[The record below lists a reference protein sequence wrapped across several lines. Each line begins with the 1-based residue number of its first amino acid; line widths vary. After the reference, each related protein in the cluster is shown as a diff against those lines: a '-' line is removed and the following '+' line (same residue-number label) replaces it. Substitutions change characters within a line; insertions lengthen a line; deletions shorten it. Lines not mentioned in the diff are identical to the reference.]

1 MNSTLFPPDLD
12 PDVFAT
18 NISSYLHIEHLN
30 NLYRTCRDMNKQLD
44 HSGRYIY
51 KNICLHHQPHS
62 VCDLPALI
70 FLNGD
75 RFCYRE
81 GKYHRDDLPGRF
93 DSNGQYWYKEGKV
106 HRDGDLPAIIFSN
119 GSQAWYKEGKRHR
132 DGNLPAVIY
141 SCGDQYWYKEGK
153 RHRDDDLPAVIYSNG
168 NQYWYMEGK
177 KHRANDLPAVICSNG
192 NRYWYTEG
200 KQHRDPV

>member
-62 VCDLPALI
+62 VCDLPAVI
-70 FLNGD
+70 YSNGTQSW
-75 RFCYRE
+75 YTE
-81 GKYHRDDLPGRF
+81 GKCHRDGDLPAAIN
-93 DSNGQYWYKEGKV
+93 SNGTQSWWKEGKL
-106 HRDGDLPAIIFSN
+106 HRDGDLPAIINSN
-119 GSQAWYKEGKRHR
+119 GTQTWYKEGKRHR
-132 DGNLPAVIY
+132 DGDLPAEIN
-141 SCGDQYWYKEGK
+141 SNGTQTWYKENVVEMVTY
-153 RHRDDDLPAVIYSNG
+153 RL
-168 NQYWYMEGK
+168 
-177 KHRANDLPAVICSNG
+177 
-192 NRYWYTEG
+192 
-200 KQHRDPV
+200 